1 MEVLE
6 KRFRPT
12 VKGYVCHKLLLT
24 KWWLVISRLDKKSNS
39 NLICKCRMYI
49 VFRCCKHL
57 ILIFHKCESI
67 ARIRQNK
74 AAKPY
79 VVHKSQQT
87 MAHPE
92 TGSRSCKKTLTFYI
106 SLSVIFFEHTLEQ
119 NMWNLLVFEKKPFN
133 QKSKL
138 GCCDIPFVFL
148 TPPSLT
154 VRPVRSAGPHP
165 AFRPGNIERRFSC
178 GGFAQFMFCYW
189 KKTKIYKL
197 SGNFCVYQM
206 VYHLNAIQGW
216 SQNIWNTGK
225 WSVHK

>member
-1 MEVLE
+1 
-6 KRFRPT
+6 
-12 VKGYVCHKLLLT
+12 
-24 KWWLVISRLDKKSNS
+24 
-39 NLICKCRMYI
+39 MYI

-178 GGFAQFMFCYW
+178 GGFAQFMFCY
-189 KKTKIYKL
+189 
-197 SGNFCVYQM
+197 
-206 VYHLNAIQGW
+206 
-216 SQNIWNTGK
+216 
-225 WSVHK
+225 

>member
-119 NMWNLLVFEKKPFN
+119 NMWNLLVFEKNHLIRNQNWDVVIFHLSSWHHLHLQFAPFEA
-133 QKSKL
+133 QDPTL
-138 GCCDIPFVFL
+138 
-148 TPPSLT
+148 
-154 VRPVRSAGPHP
+154 H
-165 AFRPGNIERRFSC
+165 
-178 GGFAQFMFCYW
+178 FALV
-189 KKTKIYKL
+189 T
-197 SGNFCVYQM
+197 
-206 VYHLNAIQGW
+206 
-216 SQNIWNTGK
+216 
-225 WSVHK
+225 